1 MPIFNVGI
9 KKENLKKICMVGRML
24 NNAIARFDT
33 AEKADEIEKY
43 FNDNPIE
50 TARRAVSQALETVRL
65 KAKWLERDGDD
76 IRQFLSQYKQ

>member
-1 MPIFNVGI
+1 
-9 KKENLKKICMVGRML
+9 MVGRML

-50 TARRAVSQALETVRL
+50 TARRAVSQGLFFSQRCFSHPFFKALETVRL

>member
-1 MPIFNVGI
+1 
-9 KKENLKKICMVGRML
+9 MVGRMM

-50 TARRAVSQALETVRL
+50 TARRAVSQGFFNL
-65 KAKWLERDGDD
+65 KFFFSHY
-76 IRQFLSQYKQ
+76 FLSARDCTTEGKVA

>member
-1 MPIFNVGI
+1 
-9 KKENLKKICMVGRML
+9 MVGRML

-50 TARRAVSQALETVRL
+50 TARRAVSQGLFISNYPFSYYFLALETVRL
-65 KAKWLERDGDD
+65 KAKWLERDGED